1 MALLARGYSFV
12 MYLAKPGASYS
23 IPFPFLHTENIRVFA
38 GDVGDAVEQQFKWIG
53 PNEVTIVGTL
63 PDDILITVRR
73 FTPRDVNLVDVKEGA
88 LLPAADINLNSKQL
102 LYVIQEQLDFGTYG
116 ASGLPGGGSG
126 WPMPDGSTPS
136 LAISQIVDAVMAS
149 PIMQLLVDR
158 IDPIDS
164 TAETLL
170 DEILRSDQRFNERRK
185 VAQRVALAETNITTL
200 VDDTTSMAQQ
210 IAELYAQHD
219 DSAAQI
225 VEVRQV
231 LADETH
237 ARAVAIDQ
245 LTAGLDGAESQI
257 TEVRESVATE
267 TEARAQALT
276 KVASDFKDAD
286 DAVTQAISQTLTT
299 TYATKAQA
307 QTIATQQVEAWA
319 SGGYATLQERFEAL
333 VDGTADPGANPKW
346 QANWSIKMN
355 GGLINGQPVVAGIGL
370 GVSSTDGSTFTVL
383 ADRFAFASPIGGGLV
398 KYPFVAGTV
407 GGVST
412 VGITG
417 QLIVDGSVTA
427 DKIKANSLS
436 AISANMGTVNGGIF
450 RTYSLDGNGNIIDPN
465 EFRVEI
471 TNNPNDAWPFWIGS
485 GVKNANNA
493 VVWFDRGGN
502 AAFNGTIRAQNMIDQ
517 LQSTATASWTGDAN
531 GSTGGVVLQFDLP
544 APTRLGQ
551 QHVPVIHVECRIQNP
566 TGSPATG
573 GIYLE
578 KFAGGS
584 WQQVKVHNHLVGG
597 GATDYDSMLAFDG
610 IATTAVTY
618 RVRVGVDPFTTNR
631 PENFHVTQCTAYS
644 FGLR

>member
-53 PNEVTIVGTL
+53 PNEVMIVGTV

-73 FTPRDVNLVDVKEGA
+73 FTPRDVNLVDVQEGA

-116 ASGLPGGGSG
+116 GSGLPGGGSG
-126 WPMPDGSTPS
+126 WPMPDGSSPS

-149 PIMQLLVDR
+149 PIMQLLVER

-170 DEILRSDQRFNERRK
+170 EEILRSDQRFNERRK
-185 VAQRVALAETNITTL
+185 VNQRVALAETNITTL
-200 VDDTTSMAQQ
+200 VDDTTSLAQQ
-210 IAELYAQHD
+210 VTELYAQHD
-219 DSAAQI
+219 DTAAQI

-231 LADETH
+231 IADETH
-237 ARAVAIDQ
+237 ARGIAIDQ
-245 LTAGLDGAESQI
+245 VNAAVGDAESHI
-257 TEVRESVATE
+257 TDVREALVTQ
-267 TEARAQALT
+267 TEATAQAIS
-276 KVASDFKDAD
+276 KVESDFKDAD
-286 DAVTQAISQTLTT
+286 DAVTSAISQTLTS
-299 TYATKAQA
+299 TYATQDYAK
-307 QTIATQQVEAWA
+307 TVSTQQVEAWA
-319 SGGYATLQERFEAL
+319 AGSFALLQNRFEAF

-346 QANWSIKMN
+346 EANWSLSIN
-355 GGLINGQPVVAGIGL
+355 AGVINGQPVVAGIGL
-370 GVSSTDGSTFTVL
+370 GASSTGGSTFTVL

-398 KYPFVAGTV
+398 KYPFVAGTI

-412 VGITG
+412 IGITG
-417 QLIVDGSVTA
+417 QLIIDGSVTA

-450 RTYSLDGNGNIIDPN
+450 RTYSLDANGNVIDPN

-471 TNNPNDAWPFWIGS
+471 TNNPNDPWPFWIGS

-517 LQSTATASWTGDAN
+517 LQSQTTASWSGDSS
-531 GSTGGVVLQFDLP
+531 GSPGNVILQFELP

-551 QHVPVIHVECRIQNP
+551 QHLPVIHVECKIQNP

-597 GATDYDSMLAFDG
+597 GATDFDSLLAFDG
-610 IATTAVTY
+610 NTTSAVTY
-618 RVRVGVDPFTTNR
+618 RVRIGVDPYTSNR
-631 PENFHVTQCTAYS
+631 PENFHVTQCTAYA